1 MAEIDD
7 LLKYL
12 KELDGRT
19 QLGPASE
26 ATLTR
31 LADHFTKSS
40 ASAPK
45 TPIEKKEQKAK
56 KRAPNCE
63 KEHQKQAEEPENKQ
77 KKQAGEGGNT
87 FHLETLQKTK

>member
-31 LADHFTKSS
+31 LADHFTHPVL
-40 ASAPK
+40 AP
-45 TPIEKKEQKAK
+45 
-56 KRAPNCE
+56 
-63 KEHQKQAEEPENKQ
+63 Q
-77 KKQAGEGGNT
+77 KKKKK
-87 FHLETLQKTK
+87 LL